1 MKKSLK
7 MISVVLTVALLLT
20 VFATPVAARQR
31 GDRGE
36 SRGGGRQNAREIQ
49 YLDAEV
55 RLING
60 QPMIV
65 IEVKDRDVYIP
76 FELTEKILVNDQII
90 PIAIERGTVVVPT
103 ENGYLTVPF
112 EDFDVIITNGQVM
125 LATDANPLIIIPVLV
140 IGAGS
145 LLGGLAGIG
154 TGAAAV
160 AGLKVAGFTVGTA
173 TAKLMVGAGGVSG
186 AIVGGAAAANHVV
199 R

>member
-1 MKKSLK
+1 
-7 MISVVLTVALLLT
+7 MISVLLTVALLLT

-31 GDRGE
+31 EDRGE

-60 QPMIV
+60 RPMIV

-90 PIAIERGTVVVPT
+90 PIAIERGMVVVPT

-112 EDFDVIITNGQVM
+112 EDFDVTITNGQVM

>member
-7 MISVVLTVALLLT
+7 MISVVLTVILLLT
-20 VFATPVAARQR
+20 VIVTPVAAKQR

-36 SRGGGRQNAREIQ
+36 LRGRGRQNAREIQ

-60 QPMIV
+60 RPMIV